1 MHRHCASC
9 TRSVYKSLPSLHLK
23 EVETICRLKDVFNMM
38 LPIKKLM
45 SMDAASPHDEERY
58 EELMAEQ
65 RKLVEAILQI
75 RQEYHTIDQN
85 FEAELRKYRKT
96 WTKRLQMCDWCNV

>member
-1 MHRHCASC
+1 M
-9 TRSVYKSLPSLHLK
+9 K
-23 EVETICRLKDVFNMM
+23 
-38 LPIKKLM
+38 
-45 SMDAASPHDEERY
+45 
-58 EELMAEQ
+58 EQ
-65 RKLVEAILQI
+65 RKLVETILQI